1 MKGKE
6 IKIHQQIENNSLLQG
21 KFILHNTHT
30 HPNLNLKKMVKS
42 EPVLCIQPAEEPGSK
57 NAKRSD
63 NMNIEIMNQTETTHQ
78 YCFVYFMK

>member
-1 MKGKE
+1 
-6 IKIHQQIENNSLLQG
+6 
-21 KFILHNTHT
+21 
-30 HPNLNLKKMVKS
+30 MVKS

-78 YCFVYFMK
+78 YCFVYFMNWLFASPKEQNRTRCNAQKTIQKHFSSAEKSRDRPP

>member
-1 MKGKE
+1 
-6 IKIHQQIENNSLLQG
+6 
-21 KFILHNTHT
+21 
-30 HPNLNLKKMVKS
+30 MVKS

-78 YCFVYFMK
+78 YCFVYFMKRLFASPKEQNRTRCNALKTIQKHFSSAEKLRDCPP